1 MKSILW
7 SGEWILLHICIL
19 ISPGT
24 MILQIAQGD
33 VALLRH
39 QLDMKKM
46 MRDALRDKRDK
57 LTQVEHQV
65 LQAFVF

>member
-1 MKSILW
+1 MIPKS
-7 SGEWILLHICIL
+7 
-19 ISPGT
+19 
-24 MILQIAQGD
+24 AQGD

-57 LTQVEHQV
+57 LTQVEHISTTSV
-65 LQAFVF
+65 CLLS